1 MAQKRAILLYL
12 VSSNSAMRRE
22 GMSLLENAL
31 KANPQDMELRLY
43 KARLLISQGT
53 LPSLEGAKSILE
65 TVTEQQPLSSEAWQ
79 LLAEVATR
87 QGQSAR
93 ATDITLRGLAYRPN
107 DKGLL
112 LLRAKLLKDR
122 SPMLAVPI
130 FRTLLEMEPNDSEM
144 TAYLAETYIDAGE
157 YGQAM
162 TLLKSRLGMQ
172 NTPAAER
179 RLKIALATATYKLG
193 NTDDAE
199 KTLDALQQS
208 LPDDPLPL
216 LAKIRL
222 LKSDKMWD
230 QINQAVISWCQSHP
244 NDVNVPLVVANN
256 LAGSQEYELKK
267 IAEDLLGRILRQNP
281 DSRGAIYSLATL
293 LQATG
298 RSAEAAKLYQRF
310 LLLDPNN
317 VTAVNNLAW
326 ILCEDQSQYQQALE
340 LAEKGLAK
348 EPNYVDLLDT
358 RGVVYYRLGRF
369 ERAVEDLSRCI
380 NLYPERSQS
389 LVASYFH
396 LARALAKLGQIS
408 QAVDN
413 LKKALDLNNSAG
425 GLTASDLTEAR
436 QLLQKLSEGGS

>member
-1 MAQKRAILLYL
+1 
-12 VSSNSAMRRE
+12 
-22 GMSLLENAL
+22 
-31 KANPQDMELRLY
+31 
-43 KARLLISQGT
+43 
-53 LPSLEGAKSILE
+53 
-65 TVTEQQPLSSEAWQ
+65 
-79 LLAEVATR
+79 
-87 QGQSAR
+87 
-93 ATDITLRGLAYRPN
+93 
-107 DKGLL
+107 
-112 LLRAKLLKDR
+112 
-122 SPMLAVPI
+122 MLAVPI
-130 FRTLLEMEPNDSEM
+130 FHILLEMEPNDSEM

-244 NDVNVPLVVANN
+244 NDVNVPLVVAKD
-256 LAGSQEYELKK
+256 LAGGQSDESKK

-396 LARALAKLGQIS
+396 LARALAKLGQTS

-436 QLLQKLSEGGS
+436 QLLGKLSEGGS